1 MPDILISA
9 IAWQAC
15 YTNTCLHVFTIY
27 NSSIKYIQTTGVDC
41 ITATKMTRLSQLVL
55 LLCSL
60 YYYNIVYSRLYN
72 LQTDV

>member
-27 NSSIKYIQTTGVDC
+27 NSSIKYIQTRCRLYYRNKNDYRSWCYYYVAC
-41 ITATKMTRLSQLVL
+41 ITTT
-55 LLCSL
+55 L
-60 YYYNIVYSRLYN
+60 YTV
-72 LQTDV
+72 